1 MNYVPPYQDECF
13 CYKAISMFKH
23 QLEQIDYKNQTFH
36 GAVALQLGNTL
47 WLNDVYEEKVLSD
60 KSVVPGFQL
69 ARQAVKM
76 QLAEY
81 DKEQFKR
88 LHKLCDLA
96 SISVSIS
103 IPQQKMARKKKTK
116 TLLQWAYLDVD
127 QPNEVIFCS
136 AISPGEFYVRL
147 HKFNDL

>member
-13 CYKAISMFKH
+13 SYKAVSMFKH
-23 QLEQIDYKNQTFH
+23 QLEQIDYQNQAFH
-36 GAVALQLGNTL
+36 GVVGLQIANTL

-60 KSVVPGFQL
+60 KSVIPGLQL

-81 DKEQFKR
+81 DQNQFKR

-96 SISVSIS
+96 DISVSIPA
-103 IPQQKMARKKKTK
+103 PQQKITKKKKSK
-116 TLLQWAYLDVD
+116 TLPQWAYLDVE

-136 AISPGEFYVRL
+136 AVSPDEFYVRL